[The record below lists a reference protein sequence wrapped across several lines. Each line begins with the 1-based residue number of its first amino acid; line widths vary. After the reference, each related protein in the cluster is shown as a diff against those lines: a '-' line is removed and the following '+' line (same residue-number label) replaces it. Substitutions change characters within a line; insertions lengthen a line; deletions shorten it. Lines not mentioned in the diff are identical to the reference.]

1 MAGSRLPYLDPV
13 IPFSYDSLV
22 DAIGRAIDRQQEM
35 EGVKVVDTAEVQSIE
50 KLDYNAIRNEARDLW
65 VRLVGTG
72 ENTNE
77 EMARRIQKRIEMIF
91 GRVIKLSEITEDQV
105 DLFNLVLLD
114 MRDLASEQ

>member
-13 IPFSYDSLV
+13 IPFSYESLV

-35 EGVKVVDTAEVQSIE
+35 DGVKVVDTAVIQSVE
-50 KLDYNAIRNEARDLW
+50 TLDYNAIRNEARELW
-65 VRLVGTG
+65 TRLVGDG

-105 DLFNLVLLD
+105 DLFNLVVLD
-114 MRDLASEQ
+114 MRELAS